1 MKEKKTENRDN
12 QLRHYKSAVIGLS
25 IATGILSASTLG
37 LGIAYGVTQNQAS
50 NYSLQLENIYK
61 KNYFE
66 LVDEVNN
73 ADMKVSKLLASTSDK
88 YQAKMLAEVA
98 QASKNM
104 QSNIASLPLYS
115 DNVLESVRFINQM
128 SGYTQTLQDKIA
140 QGGSLTS
147 EDIQTL
153 NEMHE
158 SLTEMKRYL
167 NQMSEKMIYGYSIM
181 EASKRMDGEYDEF
194 SLDFAGIKT
203 IGTDYPT
210 MIYDGPFSDSVVN
223 SQVKGLKGELV
234 SKEDVYNKIDKL
246 FKNVSNIKF
255 EDETD
260 GKFSTYNFQI
270 QNSDGQY
277 LYVQATKV
285 GGQILTVSGNADAD
299 EKTIELEQAKEIA
312 LSFAKENGVE
322 NAKIVW
328 YQELDGE
335 AYFNIAP
342 VEHNIVLY
350 PDLVKVKVDL
360 MHGQVIGYD
369 AINYFTNHTARNLA
383 KPTVDVESLKTKIDD
398 SFEIVDTSLVLAPLE
413 YNREVVCEEIKCTR
427 DGATY
432 YIYFNAV
439 SGEEENVLKVVE
451 TTDGSK
457 LM

>member
-1 MKEKKTENRDN
+1 MKEKKTENSN
-12 QLRHYKSAVIGLS
+12 KLQHYKRAVIGLS
-25 IATGILSASTLG
+25 IATGILSATTLG

-73 ADMKVSKLLASTSDK
+73 ADMKVSKLLASSSDT
-88 YQAKMLAEVA
+88 YQAKMLSEVA
-98 QASKNM
+98 QSAKNM

-128 SGYTQTLQDKIA
+128 SGYTQILQEKIA
-140 QGGSLTS
+140 RGGSLSS

-167 NQMSEKMIYGYSIM
+167 NRMSTKMIYGYSIM
-181 EASKRMDGEYDEF
+181 EASKRMDGDYDEF
-194 SLDFAGIKT
+194 SLDFAGIKA

-223 SQVKGLKGELV
+223 SQIKGLKGELV
-234 SKEDVYNKIDKL
+234 TKEDVYSKIDKL

-260 GKFSTYNFQI
+260 GKFSTYNFQM
-270 QNSDGQY
+270 QNSDGQN

-285 GGQILTVSGNADAD
+285 GGNILTVSGNADAD
-299 EKTIELEQAKEIA
+299 EKKIELDQAKEIA
-312 LSFAKENGVE
+312 LNFAKENGIE

-328 YQELDGE
+328 HQELDGE

-342 VEHNIVLY
+342 TESGIVLY

-360 MHGQVIGYD
+360 MRAQVIGYD
-369 AINYFTNHTARNLA
+369 AINYFTNHTARNLV
-383 KPTVDVESLKTKIDD
+383 KPTVDVENLKAKIDK
-398 SFEIVDTSLVLAPLE
+398 SFTVEGTRIVLAPLE

-451 TTDGSK
+451 TTDGAK